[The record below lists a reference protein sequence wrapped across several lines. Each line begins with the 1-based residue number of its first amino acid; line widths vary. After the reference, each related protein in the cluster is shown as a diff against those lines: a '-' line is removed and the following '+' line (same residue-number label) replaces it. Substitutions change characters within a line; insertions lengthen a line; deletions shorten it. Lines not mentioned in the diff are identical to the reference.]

1 MTLSNVNFEN
11 GNNGNNNTLKMFVE
25 GTYAGQADFY
35 LSEEKRS
42 GREVKL
48 WVVSVGLEDK
58 FKDSDYEA
66 MLFDQMQEQIS
77 SLSDDETISRFM
89 TCAIVDEDDDA
100 SIYYR
105 NGFDDVTFSIHDDPG
120 FLVVGKAF

>member
-1 MTLSNVNFEN
+1 MTLSNVTFEN
-11 GNNGNNNTLKMFVE
+11 GNNGNNNTIEILVE
-25 GTYAGQADFY
+25 NTYAGKAEFS
-35 LSEEKRS
+35 LSEEKRNS
-42 GREVKL
+42 EEVKL
-48 WVVSVGLEDK
+48 WVVNVDVEDK

-77 SLSDDETISRFM
+77 SLSDDETISRLM

-105 NGFDDVTFSIHDDPG
+105 NGFDDAKFSIHDDPG
-120 FLVVGKAF
+120 FLVVEKAF